1 MVQCHERETHSTA
14 WWLHQMETFSVYW
27 RFVRRSPGN
36 SPQKGQW
43 RGTLIFSLI
52 CALNNRL
59 NKQSRGWWFETPLW
73 RHCNGILTRGKNDQS
88 YFSDRWMM
96 ISINGTL
103 VLRVIIKKI
112 VIRCKVYSLGVC
124 TFNLLTTIIIFVGY
138 ICMRKQ
144 MPKLFMNGIIVPL
157 SYLSYINGWCSLFF
171 CSASI
176 ALFEENPSAIGGF
189 LSQGTSNTETTCE
202 LSIEKGNDAG
212 GLPMSWRDHM
222 YAFQYHKICIV
233 SIFFAVWLS
242 CEWHL
247 LECYRM

>member
-1 MVQCHERETHSTA
+1 MVLCHERETHSAA

-27 RFVRRSPGN
+27 CFVRRSPGN

-112 VIRCKVYSLGVC
+112 VIRCKVYSLGVS
-124 TFNLLTTIIIFVGY
+124 TFNLFTTIIIFCRIHMYEKTDAETVY
-138 ICMRKQ
+138 EWNHCA
-144 MPKLFMNGIIVPL
+144 FIIFVIYQWL
-157 SYLSYINGWCSLFF
+157 M
-171 CSASI
+171 
-176 ALFEENPSAIGGF
+176 F
-189 LSQGTSNTETTCE
+189 LILL
-202 LSIEKGNDAG
+202 LSINCSFRRESIGNRRI
-212 GLPMSWRDHM
+212 PFTRD
-222 YAFQYHKICIV
+222 Q
-233 SIFFAVWLS
+233 
-242 CEWHL
+242 
-247 LECYRM
+247 